1 MNAHN
6 SMLTEL
12 KFVEATAVVAQI
24 RIASALAPGVVLVV
38 LSTGMYERDHA
49 QICAIQKRN

>member
-6 SMLTEL
+6 SMLTEV
-12 KFVEATAVVAQI
+12 KVVEVTAVVAQM
-24 RIASALAPGVVLVV
+24 RIDIALAPGVVLD
-38 LSTGMYERDHA
+38 TGMYERNHA